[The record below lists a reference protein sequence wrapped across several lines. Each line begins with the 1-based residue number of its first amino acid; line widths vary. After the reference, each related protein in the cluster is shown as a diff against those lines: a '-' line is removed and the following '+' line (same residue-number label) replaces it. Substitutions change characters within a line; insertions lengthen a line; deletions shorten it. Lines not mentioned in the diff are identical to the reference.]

1 MPVDRIVLGQVV
13 NEELLQL
20 AKLLRQNMT
29 DAEKTLWKQ
38 IRTNKLDGY
47 HFRRQ
52 QIIYGFIVDFY
63 CHEAALII
71 EIDGEIHRN
80 TKEYDYERESIL
92 RNSGFR
98 IIRFSNDDIENRLS
112 YVLNSIRSACKNGR

>member
-13 NEELLQL
+13 NEELLQQ
-20 AKLLRQNMT
+20 ARLLRKNMT
-29 DAEKTLWKQ
+29 DSEKILWKHL
-38 IRTNKLDGY
+38 RTNKLDGY

-71 EIDGEIHRN
+71 EIDGKIHLN

-92 RNSGFR
+92 KNSGFR
-98 IIRFSNDDIENRLS
+98 IIRFTNDDVENRLG
-112 YVLNSIRSACKNGR
+112 YILNIIRKACRNSR